1 MGFFKILVHWHC
13 LETIVSSL
21 TFISKVIQKCAQ
33 CTCMQLTKY
42 IETNGLF
49 ANLQSGYRKM
59 HSRETAIARIR
70 YYLLC
75 IIDDKTNALLL
86 LLDLSAAFDTV
97 NHQLLLINKLRQS

>member
-1 MGFFKILVHWHC
+1 
-13 LETIVSSL
+13 
-21 TFISKVIQKCAQ
+21 
-33 CTCMQLTKY
+33 MQLTKY

-49 ANLQSGYRKM
+49 ANLQSGYRK
-59 HSRETAIARIR
+59 IARIR

-86 LLDLSAAFDTV
+86 LFDLSAAFDTV